1 MMIRRLEIFFLIFSV
16 LHVSNLQ
23 SQDNIAENLIGKWEF
38 KIDIKD
44 VIKNSNDLTGFEK
57 LAARTFSG
65 AIEKAL
71 DKTKIL
77 FDFKKD
83 KTATIIVITGERT
96 ESRVAFGWE
105 IDGEGYL
112 ILDEISD
119 QSEVRLGDTAYWKF
133 SDDKLIPYNSK
144 AKINEG
150 IVLKKVK

>member
-1 MMIRRLEIFFLIFSV
+1 VILSVLSISHSHCQENLEIS
-16 LHVSNLQ
+16 
-23 SQDNIAENLIGKWEF
+23 LIGKWEF
-38 KIDIKD
+38 KLDIKD
-44 VIKNSNDLTGFEK
+44 VIKNSDELTSFEK

-65 AIEKAL
+65 AVEKAL

-83 KTATIIVITGERT
+83 QTAAIIVITGERT
-96 ESRVAFGWE
+96 ESRVVFSWL
-105 IDGEGYL
+105 IDGEGHL